1 MFSTFGI
8 FTVAFL
14 ESRLGSV
21 GAVITETIV
30 GIGASPRVAGA
41 PLIRILGIVARELR
55 QRGHVGS
62 AAGGNGW
69 IGWACGVLLAAVSLL
84 GSILSDSLSSARAG
98 GRNLATMLARR
109 HSELSV
115 VGQNLSESIEA
126 VLMSAGR
133 LICLGPVSM
142 RPCYAMVRHTGC
154 SGAV

>member
-55 QRGHVGS
+55 QRGHVGN

-69 IGWACGVLLAAVSLL
+69 IGWACGLLLAAAALL
-84 GSILSDSLSSARAG
+84 GSIFSDSLSGALAS
-98 GRNLATMLARR
+98 GRSVATMLARK
-109 HSELSV
+109 HSEISV
-115 VGQNLSESIEA
+115 VGQNLRESIEGA
-126 VLMSAGR
+126 LMSAGR
-133 LICLGPVSM
+133 MICLGPVGM
-142 RPCYAMVRHTGC
+142 RPCHAIARHTGC
-154 SGAV
+154 LGAV